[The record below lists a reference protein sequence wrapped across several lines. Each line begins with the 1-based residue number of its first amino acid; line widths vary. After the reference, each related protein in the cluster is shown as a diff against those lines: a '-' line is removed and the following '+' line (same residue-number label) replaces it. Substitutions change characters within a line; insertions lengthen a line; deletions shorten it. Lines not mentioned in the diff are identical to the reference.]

1 MFGYA
6 DGRSNYA
13 NSFLSGA
20 GYFARW
26 SKIASTHNMC
36 QNIYLPFVSFVASNR
51 FFFLKFSCESIQV

>member
-20 GYFARW
+20 GYFSRLSKTAR
-26 SKIASTHNMC
+26 TPHTC
-36 QNIYLPFVSFVASNR
+36 QNISLPFVSFVASNR